1 MVDDKRVV
9 RMYNVLRVLLVV
21 AAVFVFVFVQ
31 RGFVAP
37 VEILVNPNAWM
48 GSSPI
53 GEDTPAYCDNKDFE
67 YYWSDDWVYRNISCK
82 PLSLNGRF
90 VKFLGVGNFFVPT
103 MVTEKTFVPCPEE
116 RATTYALAQHGNESS
131 TVCEGGYLRQLGTTF
146 MSHGQMI
153 LKYPQKSVC
162 HP

>member
-1 MVDDKRVV
+1 MSLLLALLQYITGKLRHVKTMSRPWLDGCAGACSCRALALPVRTMVDDKRVV

-48 GSSPI
+48 GSSPD
-53 GEDTPAYCDNKDFE
+53 GEDTPACYDNKDFE

-90 VKFLGVGNFFVPT
+90 VKFLGSVIFS
-103 MVTEKTFVPCPEE
+103 CP
-116 RATTYALAQHGNESS
+116 
-131 TVCEGGYLRQLGTTF
+131 
-146 MSHGQMI
+146 
-153 LKYPQKSVC
+153 PW
-162 HP
+162 